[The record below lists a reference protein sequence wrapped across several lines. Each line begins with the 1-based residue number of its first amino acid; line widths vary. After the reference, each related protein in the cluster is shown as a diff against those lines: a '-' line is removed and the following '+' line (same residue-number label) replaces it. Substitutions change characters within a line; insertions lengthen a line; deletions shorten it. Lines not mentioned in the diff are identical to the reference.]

1 MAARP
6 TIFAGRYQCIRR
18 NHRTSGFTTSPHQ
31 IHTQQGRASQAPPP
45 ASDSRTQSRL
55 PGEIQLISTVEVAN
69 KYQSWPSIFIM
80 VHCQERLTDL
90 ATTCPRFP
98 DSCTNPST
106 STFTLNT
113 KVLRFHSSHPWS
125 WSRSQRI
132 QPFLVP
138 MMPEPCHRSM

>member
-1 MAARP
+1 MHSKKSSDERIHNITTPNPHPARD
-6 TIFAGRYQCIRR
+6 
-18 NHRTSGFTTSPHQ
+18 
-31 IHTQQGRASQAPPP
+31 SQAPPP

-69 KYQSWPSIFIM
+69 KYQSWPSIFIKG
-80 VHCQERLTDL
+80 HCQEKLTDL
-90 ATTCPRFP
+90 ATTCPGVP
-98 DSCTNPST
+98 DSCTNPSST

-138 MMPEPCHRSM
+138 MMSEPCHRSM